1 MKGRRGHGEGSVYR
15 RAADGRWVA
24 TVEGGWTTTGR
35 RIRLSAVRRTKAE
48 ALVAL
53 DALRRR
59 ARQGVPAADATV
71 ADYLTWW
78 MATVKR
84 GLAPSSKRAYRT
96 RIRWASTHIGT
107 VKLSRLSADD
117 VEHLLAE
124 LERQGLSPWSRSKV
138 RSLLSSAL
146 RYAERTGRVERNVA
160 ALVDGPRC
168 EHRID
173 PLSADEARAVL
184 SAARDH
190 PYGLAAVLGLR
201 LGLRIGEIAAL
212 RWDDVDLVAET
223 LTVTAAKTP
232 AGRRTLP
239 LAGTA
244 DAFRA
249 RRAQQAAERLS
260 AGPLWAPNGL
270 HVLTGPLGA
279 PLSTRTLRRHWG
291 AWCATAGVG
300 PRRFHASR
308 HTCATLLLAD
318 GVPLEVVSAVLGHA
332 ALSITADVYARVS
345 ADAKRAALGRLRDTL
360 G

>member
-1 MKGRRGHGEGSVYR
+1 MAKRRGTGEGSVFR
-15 RAADGRWVA
+15 DQRGRWVA
-24 TVEGGWTTTGR
+24 TVEAGWTEEGTR
-35 RIRLSAVRRTKAE
+35 RRLRAVRRTKAE

-53 DALRRR
+53 DGLRRR
-59 ARQGVPAADATV
+59 AARGVPADDATLSE
-71 ADYLTWW
+71 YLEWW
-78 MATVKR
+78 LTTVKR
-84 GLAPSSKRAYRT
+84 NLEPSSKRAYAT
-96 RIRWASTHIGT
+96 RARWATAHIGT

-124 LERQGLSPWSRSKV
+124 LEHQGLSPWSRSKV

-184 SAARDH
+184 SAASDH

-212 RWDDVDLVAET
+212 RWENVDLDAET

-239 LAGTA
+239 LAGA
-244 DAFRA
+244 GDAFRA
-249 RRAQQAAERLS
+249 WRAQQAAERLS
-260 AGPLWAPNGL
+260 AGPLWASNESF
-270 HVLTGPLGA
+270 VFTGPLGA
-279 PLSTRTLRRHWG
+279 PVSTRTLRRHWG
-291 AWCATAGVG
+291 LWCEEAGVG

-332 ALSITADVYARVS
+332 AIAITADVYARVS